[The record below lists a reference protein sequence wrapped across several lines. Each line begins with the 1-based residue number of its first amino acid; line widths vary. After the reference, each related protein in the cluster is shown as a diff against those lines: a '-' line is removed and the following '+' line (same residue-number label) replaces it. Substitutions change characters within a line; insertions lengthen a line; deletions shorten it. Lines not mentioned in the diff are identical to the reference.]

1 MDQNTLC
8 HHGIKGQK
16 WGVRR
21 YQNPDGS
28 LTAAG
33 KKRFKRASN
42 DEKIR
47 NEHSRN
53 AKSIL
58 YQQSLQNK
66 ENAKMWK
73 QEAKE
78 AKVFDDFDK
87 EYYNTISNL
96 AKESIRKSKMYDKL
110 LSDIEKGTLV
120 AGRDF
125 VTAIDKKGHIT
136 TDRYGNFVSVEDSI
150 VFKRNNYEI
159 KDNKTYNKT
168 GIKVTRDKQNR
179 VVGLSAKDASNK
191 QIRKIH
197 KMQRSIARKGDY

>member
-1 MDQNTLC
+1 MRVETELY

-16 WGVRR
+16 WGIRR

-33 KKRFKRASN
+33 RKRFKRVSN
-42 DEKIR
+42 DEKVR
-47 NEHSRN
+47 NEESRR

-58 YQQSLQNK
+58 YEQSLQNK
-66 ENAKMWK
+66 QDAKMWK
-73 QEAKE
+73 QESKDT
-78 AKVFDDFDK
+78 KDFDK
-87 EYYNTISNL
+87 EYSNASL
-96 AKESIRKSKMYDKL
+96 NSAKELIRKAKMYDKL
-110 LSDIEKGTLV
+110 ISDIDNGTIV

-125 VTAIDKKGHIT
+125 ITAIDKKGHIT

-197 KMQRSIARKGDY
+197 KMQRSIARKGEY